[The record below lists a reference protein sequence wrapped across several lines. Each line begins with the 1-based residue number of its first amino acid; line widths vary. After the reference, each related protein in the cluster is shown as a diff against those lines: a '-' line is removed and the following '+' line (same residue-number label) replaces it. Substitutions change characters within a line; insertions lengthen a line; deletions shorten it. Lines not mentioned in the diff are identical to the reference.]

1 VLPIA
6 LKDLPWF
13 DYAPESFQLYKQ
25 HWRNYI
31 KPGFF
36 LNAGDTF
43 TNYDLA
49 LRENRIGDLTPGI
62 ESKNTFPH
70 TQINAMP
77 AEFDPK
83 WYEASDVEHGDI
95 SSEVHEAIKSHF
107 IISGFTW
114 TAGLGHYQGYWQD
127 DDVTSPITT
136 QLILF
141 DGKKFT
147 FGGYQLNTLAI
158 DPENDYWNKSVN
170 LCYVDESL
178 DPTADQTAL
187 DQIARRFLQF
197 AMNHPDSQFSS
208 EGSQTSRDSVQMQSV
223 MYPDISIQIPVKR
236 SRKVEDEKRME
247 EVTTVEE
254 ENENLKM

>member
-1 VLPIA
+1 MRQNHYSYTNRLYEIVLIMIINIIF
-6 LKDLPWF
+6 W
-13 DYAPESFQLYKQ
+13 Q

-49 LRENRIGDLTPGI
+49 LRENRIADITPGI

-77 AEFDPK
+77 AEFEPK

-95 SSEVHEAIKSHF
+95 SSEVQEAIKSHF

-127 DDVTSPITT
+127 DDIKSPITT

-147 FGGYQLNTLAI
+147 FGGYQLNTLGMHFYHI
-158 DPENDYWNKSVN
+158 PHIY
-170 LCYVDESL
+170 
-178 DPTADQTAL
+178 
-187 DQIARRFLQF
+187 
-197 AMNHPDSQFSS
+197 SS
-208 EGSQTSRDSVQMQSV
+208 TG
-223 MYPDISIQIPVKR
+223 
-236 SRKVEDEKRME
+236 
-247 EVTTVEE
+247 
-254 ENENLKM
+254 